1 MSKLNYKKPLIF
13 LDIFVG
19 IIIFLVI
26 FRAKPSALSSQIAI
40 LISISS
46 IFPGIFLASYSRSIV
61 VGKMIKVEG
70 LFRKILFSIII
81 NLCILFIYLLFFHNT
96 QAHLVENIFMCTFVS
111 ASSSFQALSMVWFY
125 LYNNKKNFFIIKLLS
140 SFLRL
145 AGVALSYATL
155 DLVFFLVINALVPI
169 FEGIVSKFN
178 TISTNKEDTYYVP
191 PRSDTLLFN
200 VSVGSSRAVFSIIKI
215 FIEKSIMGALPIL
228 LIFEQIIAGMMS
240 IFDKYIARDFRLSN
254 KLVNLKIIVAI
265 FMLLFLIFYIR
276 FEPSNLAFKCI
287 LGFSALITA
296 LPAAINY
303 KIIKNNG
310 LGVIASITI
319 LSSIISLIIAL
330 LNYFVLHLSMLYLL
344 AYNLLPISIFL
355 LSVRY
360 NGYKKW

>member
-1 MSKLNYKKPLIF
+1 MAKLNYKNLLIF

-26 FRAKPSALSSQIAI
+26 FHAKPSALSSHIAI

-61 VGKMIKVEG
+61 TGKILNVEK
-70 LFRKILFSIII
+70 LFRKILFSILI
-81 NLCILFIYLLFFHNT
+81 NFCILSIYFFYFRT
-96 QAHLVENIFMCTFVS
+96 MQAHPFENIFMCTFVS
-111 ASSSFQALSMVWFY
+111 ASSSFQALSIVWFY
-125 LYNNKKNFFIIKLLS
+125 LYDNKKKFFIIKLLS

-145 AGVALSYATL
+145 SGVAISYITL

-178 TISTNKEDTYYVP
+178 TVSSNKENIYYVP
-191 PRSDTLLFN
+191 PRSDTLLFSI
-200 VSVGSSRAVFSIIKI
+200 SVGSSRAVFSVIKI
-215 FIEKSIMGALPIL
+215 FIEKSMMGALPIL

-240 IFDKYIARDFRLSN
+240 IFEKYIVRDFKLSK
-254 KLVNLKIIVAI
+254 KLVNIKLIFAI

-276 FEPSNLAFKCI
+276 FQPSNLANKCL

-296 LPAAINY
+296 LPAAMNY

-310 LGVIASITI
+310 LKVIAFITI
-319 LSSIISLIIAL
+319 LSSMISIIIAL
-330 LNYFVLHLSMLYLL
+330 LNYYALHLPMLYLF

-355 LSVRY
+355 LSLKY